1 MKKFFTLTI
10 VALMAYATVSAQ
22 GYRRWDFS
30 HWSAQTVANLAQE
43 ATKGVTG
50 GAWSDTEKSDGNNPQ
65 PGNCYWSYSTDNCV
79 DGTLTANGVTIAETD
94 GLRFN
99 PTYVGRRS
107 LAIAVNYPS
116 TSLGDYS
123 GPQYLWL
130 GGGNAKSAS
139 ARIYCFII
147 PHVQVGQKITVTA
160 ESHKPSD
167 ARGIALYAG
176 DCTNDANQIG
186 ESFKP
191 TTVAT
196 YTWEEGW
203 TLPEGVEP
211 SEDGTVDIQ
220 VYNTHGCHLYSLEV
234 GDNSQMSKVAFL
246 YGGDLNNDFAYQQ
259 ISSSFSYKTEA
270 VEANGT
276 LTMDLAEQYD
286 AIVISSTVTNAEAI
300 ASLNTISPFVPTL
313 CLNPSVYE
321 AWGVGQVSD
330 AGTQFAVV
338 ANPGNSLYRNLELIE
353 DPDNPG
359 TFVLPF
365 SNEAS
370 FLSPT
375 LAGRF
380 ADDEVVAWAMGNPEA
395 VAIHQHNMS
404 HNGYMYIPYTQDLLL
419 DAASDAILDNAV
431 QILANTKVKVGQAPA
446 PVFSLEYK
454 NLNTN
459 VTIKSG
465 VPGAEIFYTT
475 DGSTP
480 TEQSTRYE
488 GPFNLTAETTV
499 KAVVRGDGYLLSE
512 PAEQLVDMRQQ
523 VAAPTIALEQ
533 QDGQTVVTIEML
545 TGNAGEGTIYYNFS
559 GATETSKSSPYTEP
573 VTVSALGRTIYAFAT
588 AEGYVNS
595 DLVSAA
601 VPVLNPQVRIDVLAH
616 MDANS
621 AEYNGGSNSTAYYFS
636 WGKNKNGDNGYRYFN
651 VDSKE
656 ETVTVDPET
665 GEEVITTTYTEMNPE
680 EEKDFEN
687 GWMIRSRGQ
696 LTIWENQTTGD
707 NIGNTGSYNYAT
719 VDDINPDF
727 PATKSYIN
735 LADKNT
741 EPSDATFP
749 YNAYIVTTKKF
760 QGPFDIVANIG
771 SITKPENSASHLV
784 VLQVSTDG
792 NKWESDWQTVG
803 DTIYIE
809 NSARLTRNFVR
820 SYNGTDEVYVRAYL
834 TGNNSKVGFYDIYI
848 ANEGELSK
856 ERLEKYANGIEE
868 MSVSRQA
875 DNRYFDLQGRALDGK
890 PARGLYIFN
899 GKKYVVK

>member
-22 GYRRWDFS
+22 GYRRWDFT
-30 HWSAQTVANLAQE
+30 HWSAQTVANLMADAAQSS
-43 ATKGVTG
+43 TVG
-50 GAWSDTEKSDGNNPQ
+50 WSDIEKAANAGEGAVAPDATAGKCFWYDSAEG
-65 PGNCYWSYSTDNCV
+65 
-79 DGTLTANGVTIAETD
+79 GTLKANGVTITELE
-94 GLRFN
+94 GLEFGSQYCDN
-99 PTYVGRRS
+99 RS

-116 TSLGDYS
+116 TSLGEYA

-130 GGGNAKSAS
+130 GGGGKSM
-139 ARIYCFII
+139 ICFTI
-147 PHVQVGQKITVTA
+147 PNVRVGQKITMTV

-167 ARGIALYAG
+167 ARGIELYVGSIDESHKIG
-176 DCTNDANQIG
+176 D
-186 ESFKP
+186 SFKP
-191 TTVAT
+191 TTLET
-196 YTWEEGW
+196 YTWENW
-203 TLPEGVEP
+203 TLPESVEQA
-211 SEDGTVDIQ
+211 EAVDII
-220 VYNTHGCHLYSLEV
+220 VYNTNGCHIYTMEV

-270 VEANGT
+270 VEANGA

-365 SNEAS
+365 SNEAT

-419 DAASDAILDNAV
+419 DATSDAILNNAV

-459 VTIKSG
+459 VTIRSG

-545 TGNAGEGTIYYNFS
+545 TGNGEGTIYYNFS

-636 WGKNKNGDNGYRYFN
+636 WGKYKNGDNGYRYFN

-820 SYNGTDEVYVRAYL
+820 SYNGTDEVFVRAYL